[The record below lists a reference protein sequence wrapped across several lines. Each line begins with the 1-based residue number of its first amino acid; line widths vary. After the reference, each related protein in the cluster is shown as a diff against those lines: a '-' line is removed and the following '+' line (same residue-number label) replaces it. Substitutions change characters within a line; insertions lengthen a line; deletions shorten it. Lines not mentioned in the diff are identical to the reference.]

1 MNAGCLGVFELQA
14 AVVQGRPTYKKR
26 WKEQF
31 LFYSTGGTWMVG
43 SDTSKSNGWWEAKSG
58 AMTPGA
64 ITEAWQIHDG
74 SAWVDVRAAKIVKRA
89 AFEAAALDDVMQIIG
104 NVNAWVM
111 KIVKRGSAWV
121 DVRAAAKIVKR
132 AAFEAAALDDIMQ
145 IIGNVTAWVMV
156 SAALFYKP
164 KSTWGRTIVSVT
176 AWVLAIVTLMTAMG
190 AACTGV
196 SYATRM
202 ALNTRDG

>member
-89 AFEAAALDDVMQIIG
+89 AFEAAALDD
-104 NVNAWVM
+104 
-111 KIVKRGSAWV
+111 
-121 DVRAAAKIVKR
+121 
-132 AAFEAAALDDIMQ
+132 IMQ

-176 AWVLAIVTLMTAMG
+176 AWVLAIGTLMTAMG

-202 ALNTRDG
+202 ALNVRDG